1 MKCYQM
7 KPKLKHLDELYLKE
21 AKNARK
27 SGWWYYDEDD
37 YNDYLDRFEYY
48 HCSDAY
54 YWYYDW
60 LEDPTRWRDEKIS
73 EILGEKT
80 KPTLGDIFPES
91 LTIK

>member
-1 MKCYQM
+1 MKCCQM
-7 KPKLKHLDELYLKE
+7 KPKLKYLDELYLKE
-21 AKNARK
+21 AKSSKRIDY
-27 SGWWYYDEDD
+27 WWYHDD
-37 YNDYLDRFEYY
+37 DDSYY
-48 HCSDAY
+48 RESYYYESDAY

-80 KPTLGDIFPES
+80 KPTLGDIFPKS